1 MKKRLISL
9 LLAVILVLSAAPFS
23 YAAGDSFDFMT
34 EVNNELPEASGIFL
48 DSDVSL
54 PKTDT
59 DDFINE
65 LSGDLP
71 KVRSDGF
78 LKKPSA
84 PLKSFPEQGK
94 LLAEVSAPSEDAIEI
109 ASADDLQKMSAGGSF
124 VLTADIDLSG
134 SNWTP
139 IQTESYVSITLDG
152 QGHTISGL
160 TMDGYARWQGLIYS
174 VYGLTA
180 RNLVLSDVSID
191 IASYDNLGVLTDIL
205 CKAVGCLLNVF

>member
-9 LLAVILVLSAAPFS
+9 LLAVTLMLSAAPLS
-23 YAAGDSFDFMT
+23 YAAGDPFDFMT
-34 EVNNELPEASGIFL
+34 EVNNELPKASGIFL
-48 DSDVSL
+48 DGDVSL

-84 PLKSFPEQGK
+84 PLKAFPEQGK
-94 LLAEVSAPSEDAIEI
+94 LLAEVSAPAEDATAI

-139 IQTESYVSITLDG
+139 HRD
-152 QGHTISGL
+152 
-160 TMDGYARWQGLIYS
+160 R
-174 VYGLTA
+174 
-180 RNLVLSDVSID
+180 
-191 IASYDNLGVLTDIL
+191 
-205 CKAVGCLLNVF
+205 